1 MRVKLAIISFT
12 TAIPVLLAGCGS
24 GDEAAG
30 TAAAGES
37 STINIGF
44 LAPAPRNDGGFTQYA
59 LAGVQAAVDADPKLK
74 LTSIVD
80 NASESQEQ
88 IEGLQSLAAKNK
100 VVVADGAVLNKA
112 VAVVAPKYPDTHF
125 VLIASDLEALAD
137 NVSSVTVAVGLNAMV
152 AGAVA
157 SNESKSK
164 KIGMIAGPE
173 VPSSTAWYYG
183 MAQGAKIENPQT
195 QVAQAYT
202 NDYNDVGKAKQAAEA
217 MIANGVD
224 QILSDLDSGSE
235 GIYQAADGKAGTGV
249 YNVFALHCDENKNI
263 IGSGIVNW
271 SDVLKTAV
279 TEAAAGKLASGAISF
294 GLKSGAL
301 SFQFCPGKGTDEQ
314 KALAEKITKDISD
327 GTVTPGD
334 GVLLPKPS
342 YAFEQR

>member
-1 MRVKLAIISFT
+1 MRTRLALISVA
-12 TAIPVLLAGCGS
+12 TAIPVLLAGCGGG
-24 GDEAAG
+24 GDE
-30 TAAAGES
+30 TAAAADD
-37 STINIGF
+37 TTNIGF

-80 NASESQEQ
+80 NAGESQEQ
-88 IEGLQSLAAKNK
+88 IEGLQSLAAKND

-112 VAVVAPKYPDTHF
+112 VAVVAPKYPDTRF
-125 VLIASDLEALAD
+125 VLIASDLEALAP

-157 SNESKSK
+157 SNASKSK

-183 MAQGAKIENPQT
+183 MAQGAKIENPAT
-195 QVAQAYT
+195 SVAQAYT

-217 MIANGVD
+217 MIANGAD

-235 GIYQAADGKAGTGV
+235 GIYQAADAKAGTGV
-249 YNVFALHCDENKNI
+249 YNVFALHCDENPNI

-279 TEAAAGKLASGAISF
+279 TEAAAGTLKAGAISF

-327 GTVTPGD
+327 GTVVPED

>member
-1 MRVKLAIISFT
+1 MRAKLALVSVA
-12 TAIPVLLAGCGS
+12 TAIPVLLAGCG
-24 GDEAAG
+24 G
-30 TAAAGES
+30 S
-37 STINIGF
+37 STPAASADDTTTVGF

-80 NASESQEQ
+80 NASESQQQ
-88 IEGLQSLAAKNK
+88 IDGLSSLAAKNK

-112 VAVVAPKYPDTHF
+112 VAVVAPKYPGTHF
-125 VLIASDLEALAD
+125 VLIASDLESLAS
-137 NVSSVTVAVGLNAMV
+137 NVSSVTVAVGLNAIV

-157 SNESKSK
+157 SHESKSK

-183 MAQGAKIENPQT
+183 MKQGAALENPAT
-195 QVAQAYT
+195 QVSQAYT

-217 MIANGVD
+217 MTANGVD
-224 QILSDLDSGSE
+224 QILSDLDSGST

-249 YNVFALHCDENKNI
+249 YNVFALHCDDDKNI
-263 IGSGIVNW
+263 LGSGVVDW
-271 SDVLKTAV
+271 SSVLKTV
-279 TEAAAGKLASGAISF
+279 VSEAAAGKLPAGAISF

-301 SFQFCPGKGTDEQ
+301 SFQFCPGKGSDEQ
-314 KALAEKITKDISD
+314 KTLADKITKQIADGSIS
-327 GTVTPGD
+327 PEQ

-342 YAFEQR
+342 YAYEQR

>member
-1 MRVKLAIISFT
+1 MRARTALISLV
-12 TAIPVLLAGCGS
+12 TAIPVALAGCG
-24 GDEAAG
+24 DAK
-30 TAAAGES
+30 TATADDGV
-37 STINIGF
+37 TNIGF

-59 LAGVQAAVDADPKLK
+59 LAGVQAAVDADPKIK

-80 NASESQEQ
+80 NASESQQQ
-88 IEGLQSLAAKNK
+88 IDGLTSLAAKNK
-100 VVVADGAVLNKA
+100 VVIADGAVLNKA

-125 VLIASDLEALAD
+125 VLIASDLESLAN
-137 NVSSVTVAVGLNAMV
+137 NVSSVTVAVGLNAIV

-183 MAQGAKIENPQT
+183 MKQGAAAENPQT
-195 QVAQAYT
+195 QVSQAYT

-224 QILSDLDSGSE
+224 QILSDLDSGST

-263 IGSGIVNW
+263 LGSGVVNW

-279 TEAAAGKLASGAISF
+279 TEAAAGKLPAGAISF

-301 SFQFCPGKGTDEQ
+301 SFQFCPGKGTDAQ
-314 KALAEKITKDISD
+314 KALADKVTAQISD
-327 GTVTPGD
+327 GSITPAE

-342 YAFEQR
+342 YAYEQR